1 MRYRRL
7 RVAGGCYFFTVNLAE
22 KKSRLLVTHVDLLRA
37 SVRHVKQQHP
47 FVIDAMVIMPNHLH
61 AIWTLP
67 EGDDDFST
75 RWSLIKSGFSRQIK
89 ATERISVSRQLKGE
103 RGIWHRR
110 FWEHLIRDDQDYEH
124 HINYI
129 HYNPVKHGYVKL
141 AADWQYLSIHRYIKL
156 GILNEQWGCVGIN
169 FPQFADYDDD

>member
-7 RVAGGCYFFTVNLAE
+7 RVAGGCYFFTVNLVE

-47 FVIDAMVIMPNHLH
+47 FVIDAMVVMPNHLH

-75 RWSLIKSGFSRQIK
+75 RCNNWGQSK
-89 ATERISVSRQLKGE
+89 
-103 RGIWHRR
+103 
-110 FWEHLIRDDQDYEH
+110 
-124 HINYI
+124 INNWGQSKI
-129 HYNPVKHGYVKL
+129 IGVK
-141 AADWQYLSIHRYIKL
+141 
-156 GILNEQWGCVGIN
+156 
-169 FPQFADYDDD
+169 

>member
-7 RVAGGCYFFTVNLAE
+7 KVAGGCYFFTVNMAE
-22 KKSRLLVTHVDLLRA
+22 KKSRLLVTHVDLLIA

-47 FVIDAMVIMPNHLH
+47 VVIDAMVVMPNHLH
-61 AIWTLP
+61 AIWTLL

-103 RGIWHRR
+103 RER
-110 FWEHLIRDDQDYEH
+110 
-124 HINYI
+124 
-129 HYNPVKHGYVKL
+129 
-141 AADWQYLSIHRYIKL
+141 
-156 GILNEQWGCVGIN
+156 
-169 FPQFADYDDD
+169 